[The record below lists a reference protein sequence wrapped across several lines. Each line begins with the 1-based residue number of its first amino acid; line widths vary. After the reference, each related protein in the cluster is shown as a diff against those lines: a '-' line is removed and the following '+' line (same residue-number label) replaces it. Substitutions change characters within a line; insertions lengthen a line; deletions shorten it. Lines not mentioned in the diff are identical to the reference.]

1 MNQRVSQWHSLKT
14 RATVFTLAIFVLG
27 IWSLSFF
34 VSRSLQ
40 ADMERMLGEQQ
51 FSVVTAVA
59 KNVNDDLNERLQ
71 ALQTV
76 AEADAVLMVN
86 PAALQARL
94 EQRPLLQQLF
104 NGGVWVAGLDGT
116 VIADV
121 PLAAQRIGVNYMD
134 RDFIAGV
141 LKEGKPIIG
150 RPVMGKKLKSPLFN
164 ITVPMRDAQGQ
175 VTGVLAGVIDL
186 GKANFL
192 DKVTQNSY
200 GKSGGYLLMAP
211 QHKLI
216 VTSSDK
222 NRTMQPMPAPGL
234 NAMHDRYM
242 QGFEGFGIAVN
253 SRGVEELSAAK
264 RIPVSDWFLATVMP
278 SEEAFAPVYSLQH
291 RLLWATL
298 VLTLLTGALTWWVL
312 KRQLAPLVAT
322 AVAMD
327 ALADSANIPQ
337 PLSIPQQGEI
347 GQLVAS
353 FNRILKTWTQRE
365 AALQESEQNLTIT
378 LNSIGDAVIATDTA
392 GCITGMNPT
401 AERLTGWPLADAMG
415 QPLTKV
421 FHIISAQSRLP
432 AQNPVQVVMDRG
444 EVVGLANH
452 TSLLA
457 RDGREYQIAD
467 SAAPIRN
474 ATDQIV
480 GVVLVF
486 SDVTERYRVE
496 LALVAS
502 EERWKFAIE
511 GAGDGL
517 WDWNIQT
524 GKAYYSPRY
533 KTMLGFSE
541 EEIGDTA
548 DEWTKRIHPDD
559 APGVYAALQP
569 YLDGKPGSATVE
581 FRMLCKDGSW
591 QWTMGRGMVVERDAD
606 GKPVRMIGTNGDITA
621 RKQAEQYE
629 RFRSHTME
637 MLAANEALATLLET
651 IVHGVEQL
659 HPAMLCSIL
668 LLDAEGRHFIKGVA
682 PSLPDF
688 YNAALE
694 GLEIGVGVG
703 SCGTAAFTRERVI
716 VNDIATH
723 PYWAAYKDLASSA
736 GLGACWSQP
745 VRGTAGEVLGTF
757 AIYHRAPHTPAQADI
772 DLIEQTANLTSIAI
786 ERKLGQEKL
795 QLAASVF
802 DYAREGIFITD
813 THGTIVDVNQAFTR
827 ITGHSHAEAVGQ
839 NPRFLN
845 SGLQDKAF
853 YENMWRNLTE
863 KGHWNGEVWN
873 RRKDGE
879 VYAELL
885 TISTV
890 RDGQGNIQRYVALFS
905 DITPI
910 KEHQSQLEHI
920 AHYDAL
926 TNLPNR
932 VLMADRLQQAIAQAQ
947 RRQQQLAV
955 AYLDLDGFKAIND
968 RHGHETGDQVLIT
981 LAKRMKETLREGDTL
996 ARLGGDEFVA
1006 VLIDLEDTSA
1016 SVPLLNRLLDAAAL
1030 PVPVGNL
1037 NLQVSASLGVT
1048 FYPQAQ
1054 EIEADQLLR
1063 QADQA
1068 MYQAKV
1074 AGKNRYHVFD
1084 AEQDSSIR
1092 GHHES
1097 LERIRLALARGEF
1110 VLHYQPKVNMRS
1122 GQVIGAEAL
1131 IRWQH
1136 PERGLLAPGKFLP
1149 VIEDN
1154 PIAVDVGEWV
1164 IDKALTQIA
1173 VWHAAGLDLSVSVNI
1188 GARQLQQN
1196 DFVLRLKAILARHPQ
1211 VNPAKLELEVLETS
1225 ALADMA
1231 QVSQVIEDCAE
1242 IGVRFALDDFGTGYS
1257 SLTYLKRLR
1266 VALLKIDQSFVRDM
1280 LDDPDDL
1287 AILEGVIGLAVAFKR
1302 EVIAEGVET
1311 VEHGTALLQLGCEL
1325 AQGYGI
1331 ARPMPPE
1338 QLPAWA
1344 ATWRPDDAWCE
1355 LPWLGGGT

>member
-1 MNQRVSQWHSLKT
+1 MNQRVSQWHSLKI

-27 IWSLSFF
+27 IWSLSLF
-34 VSRSLQ
+34 VSSSLQ
-40 ADMERMLGEQQ
+40 ADMERLLGEQQ

-59 KNVNDDLNERLQ
+59 KNVNDNLNERLQ

-94 EQRPLLQQLF
+94 EQRPLLQLLF

-121 PLAAQRIGVNYMD
+121 PLAAQRIGVNYLD

-141 LKEGKPIIG
+141 LKVGQPIIG

-164 ITVPMRDAQGQ
+164 IAVPVRDAQGQ

-186 GKANFL
+186 GKPNFL
-192 DKVTQNSY
+192 DKITQNPY
-200 GKSGGYLLMAP
+200 GKTGGYV
-211 QHKLI
+211 LI
-216 VTSSDK
+216 AAQYRLVVTATDK
-222 NRTMQPMPAPGL
+222 SRIMEPLPAVGI
-234 NAMHDRYM
+234 NHWVDQYANGY
-242 QGFEGFGIAVN
+242 EGSAVTPN
-253 SRGVEELSAAK
+253 PRGVEVLASGKGIPAAGWY
-264 RIPVSDWFLATVMP
+264 VLATLP
-278 SEEAFAPVYSLQH
+278 TAEAFAPLHDLQL
-291 RLLWATL
+291 RLLWATAL
-298 VLTLLTGALTWWVL
+298 LTLLIGALTWWVL
-312 KRQLAPLVAT
+312 KRQLAPLGAT
-322 AVAMD
+322 ADAMV

-337 PLSIPQQGEI
+337 PLSIAQQGEI

-353 FNRILKTWTQRE
+353 FNRILNTWTQRE
-365 AALQESEQNLTIT
+365 AALQNSEQNLTIT

-968 RHGHETGDQVLIT
+968 RHGHEIGDQVLIT

-1225 ALADMA
+1225 ALADIA